1 MTHSSYR
8 KSSSLIFSL
17 KLTWSWTVTPF
28 STVIPSK
35 TFLAARLS
43 LMTSFPEKTFSA
55 TPSESFS
62 KASASL
68 TTSSP
73 E

>member
-8 KSSSLIFSL
+8 KSSSTFSL
-17 KLTWSWTVTPF
+17 KPTWSWTVTPF
-28 STVIPSK
+28 STAIPSK

-43 LMTSFPEKTFSA
+43 LTTSSPEKTFSA
-55 TPSESFS
+55 IPSETFS
-62 KASASL
+62 KASAFL